1 MKGKTM
7 TTTKTKYGQEVTRED
22 IHFMDMSFD
31 FFNCFANWFQVANVG
46 QEIDA
51 YYKDGEIKIED
62 IARFVLDN
70 KDMTCN
76 HGCNKPLLE
85 DGKTVTFEVERDRFW
100 DNKGSTSDAFI
111 LGELTFT
118 RTGDNVSFSVK
129 PINKSRR

>member
-1 MKGKTM
+1 M
-7 TTTKTKYGQEVTRED
+7 TTKTKYGKVITRED

-46 QEIDA
+46 QEIDD

-62 IARFVLDN
+62 VARFVLDN

-85 DGKTVTFEVERDRFW
+85 DGKTVTFEVE
-100 DNKGSTSDAFI
+100 
-111 LGELTFT
+111 LTFT
-118 RTGDNVSFSVK
+118 RTGDNVAFSVK